1 MKFFVHKF
9 KIYTHRFTAFSYKC
23 KYSGEYFQTYIW
35 HIQSLYNYLMYILI
49 RNFCLF
55 YRYSC
60 SENRQAYRTMASK
73 YDADIVGQVM
83 EGIVEFHKLQEV
95 LYTLDE
101 EAESIFEVI
110 TDKLNDQL
118 NLKYTSASQIS
129 ASQPD
134 LDNTE
139 KSELSVRTKATE
151 IIGRL
156 TCVLWVY
163 CKGSILYQVLEVL
176 ILNNYETYKY
186 ILHLLNSL
194 PMHTTWEATEYSKRN
209 YS

>member
-1 MKFFVHKF
+1 
-9 KIYTHRFTAFSYKC
+9 
-23 KYSGEYFQTYIW
+23 
-35 HIQSLYNYLMYILI
+35 MYILKK
-49 RNFCLF
+49 NGFLF

-73 YDADIVGQVM
+73 YDADIIGQVM
-83 EGIVEFHKLQEV
+83 EGIVEFHKSQEV

-101 EAESIFEVI
+101 EAESVFEII
-110 TDKLNDQL
+110 TDKLNDQF

-139 KSELSVRTKATE
+139 KSELSVCTKATE

-163 CKGSILYQVLEVL
+163 CKGSILCEVLEVI

-194 PMHTTWEATEYSKRN
+194 PMHTTWQASEYSKRN

>member
-1 MKFFVHKF
+1 MIC
-9 KIYTHRFTAFSYKC
+9 IYLKKNCF
-23 KYSGEYFQTYIW
+23 
-35 HIQSLYNYLMYILI
+35 
-49 RNFCLF
+49 LF

-73 YDADIVGQVM
+73 YDADIIGQVM
-83 EGIVEFHKLQEV
+83 EGIVEFHKSQEV

-101 EAESIFEVI
+101 EAESVFEVI
-110 TDKLNDQL
+110 TDKLNDQF

-163 CKGSILYQVLEVL
+163 CKGSILCEVLEVI

-194 PMHTTWEATEYSKRN
+194 QCILHAKPLNIPREITAEYVRFAEEIADIS
-209 YS
+209 YSQSETFSSVSILKK

>member
-1 MKFFVHKF
+1 MFNPYRIMKC
-9 KIYTHRFTAFSYKC
+9 IYLKKNCF
-23 KYSGEYFQTYIW
+23 
-35 HIQSLYNYLMYILI
+35 
-49 RNFCLF
+49 LF
-55 YRYSC
+55 DRYSC

-73 YDADIVGQVM
+73 YDADIIGQVM

-101 EAESIFEVI
+101 EAESVFEVI
-110 TDKLNDQL
+110 TDKLNDQF

-163 CKGSILYQVLEVL
+163 CKGSILCEVLEVI

-194 PMHTTWEATEYSKRN
+194 PMHTTCQASEYSKRN

>member
-1 MKFFVHKF
+1 
-9 KIYTHRFTAFSYKC
+9 
-23 KYSGEYFQTYIW
+23 
-35 HIQSLYNYLMYILI
+35 
-49 RNFCLF
+49 
-55 YRYSC
+55 
-60 SENRQAYRTMASK
+60 MASK
-73 YDADIVGQVM
+73 YDADIIGQVM
-83 EGIVEFHKLQEV
+83 EGIVEFHKSQEV

-101 EAESIFEVI
+101 EAESVFEVI
-110 TDKLNDQL
+110 TDKLNNQF

-163 CKGSILYQVLEVL
+163 CKGSILCEVLEVI
-176 ILNNYETYKY
+176 ILNNYET
-186 ILHLLNSL
+186 
-194 PMHTTWEATEYSKRN
+194 
-209 YS
+209 

>member
-1 MKFFVHKF
+1 MLLN
-9 KIYTHRFTAFSYKC
+9 IYRNYSY
-23 KYSGEYFQTYIW
+23 
-35 HIQSLYNYLMYILI
+35 
-49 RNFCLF
+49 

-60 SENRQAYRTMASK
+60 SENRQAYRTMCSK

-83 EGIVEFHKLQEV
+83 EAIVEFHKSQNV
-95 LYTLDE
+95 LYTLNE
-101 EAESIFEVI
+101 EAESVFEVI
-110 TDKLNDQL
+110 TDKLNDQF

-163 CKGSILYQVLEVL
+163 CKGTNCS
-176 ILNNYETYKY
+176 KY
-186 ILHLLNSL
+186 I
-194 PMHTTWEATEYSKRN
+194 
-209 YS
+209 